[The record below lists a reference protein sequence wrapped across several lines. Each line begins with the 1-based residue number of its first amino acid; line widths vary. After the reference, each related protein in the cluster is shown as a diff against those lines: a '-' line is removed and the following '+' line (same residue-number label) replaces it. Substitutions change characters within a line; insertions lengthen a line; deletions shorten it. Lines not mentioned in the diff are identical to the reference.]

1 MMTRGNRTFIKV
13 CVCAFLALV
22 SFLWIYPFLWMIS
35 ASFKTTMELFQNGL
49 NLIPQ
54 QISFESY
61 VRAWVKG
68 NFGRYFFNSVFV
80 TVWTIILVVVRC
92 AMAGY
97 VLALYDFRGKKIIL
111 AVLMATFLIP
121 TGTTIIPTVEIS
133 QALGLLN
140 TRIGVILAL
149 GGAGNVA
156 ALLLY
161 KATFEGVPSSLRE
174 AAEIDGAG
182 FMTIFF
188 KVMAPLAGPVTATT
202 VILTF
207 MGAWNNFMIPLVFT
221 FGTPQFRTLPV
232 GMMAFQGANETD
244 WSGMAAAGT
253 IALVPIVIVFI
264 ALQKYFINGIAGAV
278 KE

>member
-1 MMTRGNRTFIKV
+1 MNKRKNIIAKIIIGAI
-13 CVCAFLALV
+13 LALI

-49 NLIPQ
+49 NLIPER
-54 QISFESY
+54 ISFDSY

-68 NFGRYFFNSVFV
+68 NFGTYFFNSVFV
-80 TVWTIILVVVRC
+80 TVFTIILVVVRC

-97 VLALYDFRGKKIIL
+97 VLANYDFKGKKIIL
-111 AVLMATFLIP
+111 GVLLATFLIP
-121 TGTTIIPTVEIS
+121 TGTTIIPTVDIS

-140 TRIGVILAL
+140 SRLGVILAL

-156 ALLLY
+156 ALFLY
-161 KATFEGVPSSLRE
+161 KASFESVPASLRE
-174 AAEIDGAG
+174 AAEIDGAS
-182 FMTIFF
+182 FWTIFSR
-188 KVMAPLAGPVTATT
+188 VMIPMAGPVTATT

-207 MGAWNNFMIPLVFT
+207 MAAWNNFMIPLVFT
-221 FGTPQFRTLPV
+221 FGAPEFRTLPV

-253 IALVPIVIVFI
+253 IALIPIVAVFI